1 MDIEPQSPAA
11 QRVRVWDLPTRL
23 FHWLLV
29 LCIAAAFVSAHADGY
44 NAQRLHFLSGY
55 AVLAL
60 VGFRLAWGFAGPRY
74 ARFAQFVRG
83 PRSTL
88 RYARGLLMR
97 QSASAAPGYPGHN
110 PLGALSVLALLAACG
125 LQAATGLFSN
135 DDIASEGPLARHVS
149 AALEERLTGLHDRCE
164 IALYGLL
171 GLHLLAIAFY
181 RWFKRDDLV
190 GPMISGDK
198 TVPAGVTA
206 PPAEDRRLWPRAA
219 VLMGLSVVLVFCL
232 VNLG

>member
-1 MDIEPQSPAA
+1 MDIEPHTPAA

-29 LCIAAAFVSAHADGY
+29 LCMAAAFLSAHADGY
-44 NAQRLHFLSGY
+44 YAQRLHFLSGY

-83 PRSTL
+83 PRIAL
-88 RYARGLLMR
+88 GYARGLLLR
-97 QSASAAPGYPGHN
+97 QGASAAPGYPGHN

-125 LQAATGLFSN
+125 FQATTGLFSN

-149 AALEERLTGLHDRCE
+149 AALVERLTGLHDRGE

-171 GLHLLAIAFY
+171 GLHLLAIVFY
-181 RWFKRDDLV
+181 RWFKRDDLL
-190 GPMISGDK
+190 GPMITGDK

-206 PPAEDRRLWPRAA
+206 TAAEDRRVWPRAA
-219 VLMGLSVVLVFCL
+219 LLMGLSVGLVFCL